1 MRRKNDTEDWRR
13 LEEQWEIVKK
23 SRKNRKE
30 DEVLESEKWKND
42 EKKERKIGEKDINKI
57 LKGRN

>member
-30 DEVLESEKWKND
+30 DEVLESEK
-42 EKKERKIGEKDINKI
+42 
-57 LKGRN
+57 

>member
-13 LEEQWEIVKK
+13 LKEQWEIVKK

-30 DEVLESEKWKND
+30 DEVLESEK
-42 EKKERKIGEKDINKI
+42 
-57 LKGRN
+57 